1 MSKHVVIWGAAFAL
15 VVMVVGLLS
24 FGCGREEEAA
34 APEAMPP
41 AAMEEA
47 EVVVEEA
54 AEAVK
59 EAAEAVEEAAEAVK
73 EEAVAVEGSE
83 PKAE

>member
-1 MSKHVVIWGAAFAL
+1 MSKHVVIWGAAFAF

-41 AAMEEA
+41 AAMEESEA
-47 EVVVEEA
+47 VVEEA
-54 AEAVK
+54 AA
-59 EAAEAVEEAAEAVK
+59 AVK
-73 EEAVAVEGSE
+73 EEAVPVEGSE